1 MKQHNYL
8 HALSIATS
16 FENMDSS
23 NKTFADAVRGQC
35 EESNSWWRS
44 YQVEDEEEAMVIAM
58 EKSRKIVKVFIVS
71 FCLVR
76 NVGVN
81 PEIWNL
87 LC

>member
-1 MKQHNYL
+1 M
-8 HALSIATS
+8 
-16 FENMDSS
+16 
-23 NKTFADAVRGQC
+23 
-35 EESNSWWRS
+35 
-44 YQVEDEEEAMVIAM
+44 EDEEEAMVI
-58 EKSRKIVKVFIVS
+58 VQVFIVS

>member
-1 MKQHNYL
+1 M
-8 HALSIATS
+8 
-16 FENMDSS
+16 
-23 NKTFADAVRGQC
+23 
-35 EESNSWWRS
+35 
-44 YQVEDEEEAMVIAM
+44 EDEEEAMVIAM

-81 PEIWNL
+81 AEIWNL